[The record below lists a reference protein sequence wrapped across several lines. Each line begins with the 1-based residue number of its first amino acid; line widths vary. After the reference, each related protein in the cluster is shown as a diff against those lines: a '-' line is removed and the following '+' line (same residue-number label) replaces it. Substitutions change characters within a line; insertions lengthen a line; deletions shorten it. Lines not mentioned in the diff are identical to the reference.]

1 MRHLIGFL
9 LALAALAALYF
20 GAARGVTEILAL
32 RGAAGR
38 GWPPL
43 GHGLTS
49 TPGLLALGGLLG
61 TGVLIGV
68 LVAVRRISALASGL
82 PGAVLLGW
90 SALYVL
96 RGGEALRYLPLRGSS
111 FGAGAA
117 YLVGNGALALA
128 GAAMIVPL
136 FLPSRWRR
144 AVTEAEDYEDA
155 GEPAPTGLLP

>member
-49 TPGLLALGGLLG
+49 TPGLLALGGL
-61 TGVLIGV
+61 